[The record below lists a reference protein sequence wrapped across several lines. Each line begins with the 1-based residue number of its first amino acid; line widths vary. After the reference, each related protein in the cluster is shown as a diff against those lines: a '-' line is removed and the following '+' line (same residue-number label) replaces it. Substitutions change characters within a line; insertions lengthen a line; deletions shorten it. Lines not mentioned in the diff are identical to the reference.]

1 MADLSTTL
9 SELMSARSKLF
20 ATLPSVN
27 NINQFLQKH
36 THIIDNI
43 IQNIWVQSQPDSADV
58 SIYATGGYARNELYI
73 HSDVDLILI
82 HGKNIDEQTQQ
93 KISDFLMQLWDYKIP
108 ISHYIGTIENLIDSA
123 KEDLNRYT
131 NLLEMRHITG
141 VTLPTKVF
149 TKIIQEKS
157 ITTFYQEKLKEQK
170 TRHKS
175 YGETSYLL
183 EPNIKESPGGL
194 RDVQTLNW
202 LTLRMHSP
210 ANLLTQEE
218 KKELASYV
226 NFFKY
231 LRWILHFVA
240 KRAEERLLF
249 EYQKSIATLLDYPG
263 EIINHRIEKLM
274 NQYYL
279 TTKKSNTLLDI
290 WSQAIN
296 EHLQIDTNYL
306 SLSHQSDIE
315 KKPQLILEL
324 FHYIADNPQYKT
336 FSVETIRYF
345 RVLSQKMTEYKT
357 NDDFNKA
364 FIHFIENTQNLE
376 TALRLMHRYDLLGAY
391 INDFQRLTGRMQY
404 DLFHVYTVDKHLLEI
419 IKMIC
424 FFESAAAETSY
435 KTCHQIISQLSS
447 KVVLRLAGLF
457 HDIGKGLDGD
467 HSALGA
473 NICQVFAEQHQLSAE
488 QTALLI
494 WLVENHL
501 LMSVTAQKKDIYDP
515 QIIEEF
521 AQQVKTKKRLEHLY
535 LLTVADI
542 IATNP
547 KLWNSWKATLLR
559 QLYNA
564 CLRCL
569 QNDSN
574 EYPTH
579 TVVAMTQQH
588 ALKVLIEAGYNEKQI
603 HALWQHWQE
612 KYFLRHSPQSVVRH
626 TKAILDNHTS
636 DATILVNELSG
647 NKTIEVFVFM
657 RDKSLIIANTTS
669 LFDKFQLSIAE
680 AQILTA
686 SNDYTLDS
694 YVLIKTDS
702 VKLNLTCHQIQQS
715 LLKVLNADLKTP
727 TTNKR
732 FISRRQRHFTI
743 KTTIKF
749 QYDNQ
754 NNRTMMSLVTTD
766 TTGLIATLTK
776 AFAKHKVQ
784 IQHAKIAT
792 MGERAEDTFFIVD
805 KKRQPLSDIL
815 QKSLYETIIKLLGE

>member
-9 SELMSARSKLF
+9 SKLMSDRSELF
-20 ATLPSVN
+20 ASLPCVN
-27 NINQFLQKH
+27 DINQYLQRH
-36 THIIDNI
+36 TKIIDNI
-43 IQNIWVQSQPDSADV
+43 IQHIWAENQPYLANV
-58 SIYATGGYARNELYI
+58 SVYATGGYARNELYI
-73 HSDVDLILI
+73 HSDVDLILVYEHDI
-82 HGKNIDEQTQQ
+82 AQQTQQ

-108 ISHYIGTIENLIDSA
+108 ISHYIGTIENLVLSA

-141 VTLPTKVF
+141 EVLSTKLF
-149 TKIIQEKS
+149 TKIIQEKP

-170 TRHKS
+170 NRHLN

-202 LTLRMHSP
+202 LTLRMHTTT
-210 ANLLTQEE
+210 NLLTLDE
-218 KKELASYV
+218 KKELTSYV

-249 EYQKSIATLLDYPG
+249 EYQKTIAKLLDYPG
-263 EIINHRIEKLM
+263 DIINHRIEKLM

-279 TTKKSNTLLDI
+279 ITKKSNTLLDI

-296 EHLQIDTNYL
+296 EYLQMDTNYL

-324 FHYIADNPQYKT
+324 FQYIADNPIYKT
-336 FSVETIRYF
+336 FSIETIRYF
-345 RVLSQKMTEYKT
+345 RVLSKKMVEYKT
-357 NDDFNKA
+357 NNDFNKA
-364 FIHFIENTQNLE
+364 FIRFVNDTQNLE

-391 INDFQRLTGRMQY
+391 IDDFQRLTGRMQY

-419 IKMIC
+419 IKMLC
-424 FFESAAAETSY
+424 FFEKPTAETNY
-435 KTCHQIISQLSS
+435 KTCHQIISQLSD

-467 HSALGA
+467 HSTLGA
-473 NICQVFAEQHQLSAE
+473 NICQDFAKQHQMSLD
-488 QTALLI
+488 QTELLI

-515 QIIEEF
+515 KVIEAF
-521 AQQVKTKKRLEHLY
+521 AQQVKTKQRLEHLY

-569 QNDSN
+569 QNDAR

-588 ALKVLIEAGYNEKQI
+588 ALKVLIEAGYNQQQI
-603 HALWQHWQE
+603 QNLWQHWQE
-612 KYFLRHSPQSVVRH
+612 KYFLRHSPQNVVRH
-626 TKAILDNHTS
+626 TNAILSNDSS
-636 DATILVNELSG
+636 DATILVNALSG
-647 NKTIEVFVFM
+647 NKAIEIFVFM
-657 RDKSLIIANTTS
+657 PDKPLIIANTAS
-669 LFDKFQLSIAE
+669 LFDKLQLSIAE

-702 VKLNLTCHQIQQS
+702 TKTTLTCEQIQHS
-715 LLKVLNADLKTP
+715 LLKTLNVDLKKP

-743 KTTIKF
+743 GTDLNF
-749 QYDNQ
+749 QYDKE
-754 NNRTMMSLVTTD
+754 NNRTIMSLVTTD

-805 KKRQPLSDIL
+805 KERLPLSDIL